1 MQEIQE
7 YLAQHRGKAKKIQ
20 LLGTRQS
27 SRNGLAPEALGQEE
41 PGRDPRFDQ
50 GGDDLPRRIDQVD
63 EQRQIVLDKL
73 RTEVRNAEFRAE
85 RLATTDP
92 QAALELIDQAQS
104 SVERSGQEGAITG
117 PLLKSL
123 AKSRSNIEYS
133 RKINAPKIEMAKR
146 KLEVEETIKR
156 EEQIKVKIEQDYAEK
171 VEK

>member
-73 RTEVRNAEFRAE
+73 RTEERNAEFRAE

-92 QAALELIDQAQS
+92 HAPLELIDQAQS
-104 SVERSGQEGAITG
+104 SVERSGQEGASTG
-117 PLLKSL
+117 PRLKSL
-123 AKSRSNIEYS
+123 GSTRATTARST
-133 RKINAPKIEMAKR
+133 R
-146 KLEVEETIKR
+146 
-156 EEQIKVKIEQDYAEK
+156 
-171 VEK
+171 